1 MGIVVGNNNPKTIKS
16 EEIGNAYRQ
25 GMNNAAEAAKSRL
38 EEDRLFE
45 NASKQS
51 VNRLDKPEE
60 TGGTIDEHK
69 AEIEAEKAAKEAERK
84 ALLEKIMA
92 MPEEERVGALIDAGF
107 NQEAAAENQRIA
119 DAKNWSALITVLNK
133 YGVINIAD
141 ENTHDILEKA
151 SDPAGTNEDRIAFVR
166 ENGIETLASLFEKV
180 VSGETTVADI
190 ENEFEEKAKAEA
202 EAAAKAEEEAK
213 AKAAAENAGAGESA
227 PADEAPA
234 NGEGGE
240 GGEGTEAPGTGDA
253 DGKGDGEGGDN
264 ADSQEKRK
272 PGRPAGSTNKK

>member
-25 GMNNAAEAAKSRL
+25 GMNNAAEAAKNRL

-60 TGGTIDEHK
+60 TGGTIAEHK

-190 ENEFEEKAKAEA
+190 ENEFEEKA
-202 EAAAKAEEEAK
+202 EEEAK

-227 PADEAPA
+227 PAYEAPA
-234 NGEGGE
+234 NGE

-253 DGKGDGEGGDN
+253 DGKGEGEGGDN